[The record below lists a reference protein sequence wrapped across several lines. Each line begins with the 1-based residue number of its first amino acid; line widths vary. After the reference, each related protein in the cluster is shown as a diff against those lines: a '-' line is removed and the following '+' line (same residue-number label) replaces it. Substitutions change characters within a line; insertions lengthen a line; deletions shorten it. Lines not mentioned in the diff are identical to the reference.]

1 MWRRSVET
9 RRPPRRSTAVPPK
22 RYRTSGSKRKE
33 VIRMLRK
40 LLTIG
45 ALVVVAAAFGVAP
58 ASAKSPSPGN
68 PSNPGHHY
76 GQDGFSDGR
85 L

>member
-1 MWRRSVET
+1 VL
-9 RRPPRRSTAVPPK
+9 
-22 RYRTSGSKRKE
+22 GKE

-40 LLTIG
+40 LLSLG
-45 ALVVVAAAFGVAP
+45 ALVVVAAAFGAGP
-58 ASAKSPSPGN
+58 AFAKSPAPGN
-68 PSNPGHHY
+68 PSNAGHHY